1 MQVESSE
8 AFRKDGWRGRLSRFM
23 PEAPKA
29 FSVLSQGYGPG
40 PLSRDLLSGIT
51 VGIVALPLAMAF
63 AIASG
68 ASPAQGLVTAIVAG
82 FIISFLGGSRFQIG
96 GPTGAFVVIIY
107 GTIAKYGMDGLLVAT
122 LLAGAMLMLFG
133 LCRMG
138 ALIKFIPYPV
148 TTGFTAGIG
157 LLIFTQQMKDFL
169 GLQMDK
175 ASPEFFASWEA
186 YYANIGTMDQS
197 TLIISGVTLVTIFC
211 VRRWIP
217 RIPAPFVAVVLA
229 SVLTAVYALP
239 VDTIGSRFGGIPRA
253 LPGFAMPHI
262 TLDLVREVF
271 PAAVTIA
278 LLAGIESLLSAI
290 VADGMTGDHHN
301 SNTELVAQGLA
312 NIASVAMGGIPAT
325 GAIARTATN
334 IKAGAFSPVSGMIHA
349 LFLVAFVYLLAPLAS
364 YIPLA
369 SLAGVLVVVAYDMS
383 EPHRFKRLFKAPKSD
398 VVVMLLTF
406 GLTVVVDLTV
416 AVWVGVVLA
425 SLLFMRR
432 MSELTGIRR
441 TLEFG
446 SEGEAELLPKEL
458 HPDTNELD
466 VPDGVEVYEIDGPFF
481 FGCADR
487 LNAIVRAMHK
497 PPKVLI
503 LRMRHVPAIDATA
516 VNSIEALHDK
526 CKKRHVT
533 IVLSGVR
540 TQPMATLKRLGADK
554 LFGQENITVNILQ
567 ALDRAREIIASEPRP
582 RGMMTSITGPGPE
595 AA

>member
-1 MQVESSE
+1 MQVESSD
-8 AFRKDGWRGRLSRFM
+8 ASSRGAWGERLSRLL
-23 PEAPKA
+23 PEAPKT

-40 PLSRDLLSGIT
+40 PLSRDLLSGVT

-68 ASPAQGLVTAIVAG
+68 ASPEQGLITAIVAG
-82 FIISFLGGSRFQIG
+82 FIISFLGGSRYQIG

-122 LLAGAMLMLFG
+122 ILAGVMLTLFG

-138 ALIKFIPYPV
+138 ALIKYIPYPV

-157 LLIFTQQMKDFL
+157 LLIFTQQIKDFL
-169 GLQMDK
+169 GLHLDK
-175 ASPEFFASWEA
+175 ASPEFFASWKA
-186 YYANIGTMDQS
+186 YLANIGTVDQS
-197 TLIISGVTLVTIFC
+197 TLIVSGVTLATIFC

-217 RIPAPFVAVVLA
+217 RIPAPFVAVLLA
-229 SVLTAVYALP
+229 SVLTAAFTLP
-239 VDTIGSRFGGIPRA
+239 VDTIGSRFGGIPRS
-253 LPGFAMPHI
+253 LPGFSMPHI

-312 NIASVAMGGIPAT
+312 NIASVSMGGIPAT

-334 IKAGAFSPVSGMIHA
+334 IKAGAFSPVSGIVHA

-406 GLTVVVDLTV
+406 GLTVLVDLTV

-432 MSELTGIRR
+432 MSELTGIHR
-441 TLEFG
+441 TLELVG
-446 SEGEAELLPKEL
+446 DGTAEVLPKEL
-458 HPDTNELD
+458 HPDTSELD
-466 VPDGVEVYEIDGPFF
+466 VPEGVDVYEIDGPFF

-497 PPKVLI
+497 PPVVLI

-516 VNSIEALHDK
+516 VNSLEALHDK
-526 CKKRHVT
+526 CRKRHVT

-540 TQPMATLKRLGADK
+540 TQPMATLKRLGADL
-554 LFGQENITVNILQ
+554 LFGQENITENIYQ
-567 ALDRAREIIASEPRP
+567 ALDRARGIIADRTMSHGSAAP
-582 RGMMTSITGPGPE
+582 IAGPGPE